1 MSLLHARQKWTKTQR
16 DLAVDDAV
24 IIVDETL
31 QRHDWKLGRV
41 IAVAGT
47 EPHVRRVDV
56 LRSDG
61 KIVTKDRTKIVLLEL
76 DVEKIPKNG

>member
-1 MSLLHARQKWTKTQR
+1 M
-16 DLAVDDAV
+16 AVDDAV
-24 IIVDETL
+24 IIVNETL
-31 QRHDWKLGRV
+31 QRHDWKLGRM